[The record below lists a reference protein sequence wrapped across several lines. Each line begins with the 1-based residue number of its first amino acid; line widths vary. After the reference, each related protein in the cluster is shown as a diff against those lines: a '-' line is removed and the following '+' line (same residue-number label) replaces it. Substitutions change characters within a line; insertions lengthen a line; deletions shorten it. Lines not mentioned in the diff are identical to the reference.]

1 MMKKFFALV
10 MTLALCM
17 AMLSG
22 RTVLAASADAAVS
35 IVSIDTLDYLIT
47 INGSKGTVTRQNNTG
62 TISKDMYIRYA
73 VNCSISGDHYLMID
87 LIDVKWDD
95 SKKGISGTFSLPK
108 IQIIGEITNECF
120 MLTTDEMANTK
131 PINEVFQNTYGLLT
145 R

>member
-1 MMKKFFALV
+1 MMKKF
-10 MTLALCM
+10 LALTM
-17 AMLSG
+17 MLALGIAMLSG
-22 RTVLAASADAAVS
+22 ATFSGAVADAEAS
-35 IVSIDTLDYLIT
+35 NTSAAKPKYTITLD
-47 INGSKGTVTRQNNTG
+47 GSKGTVTRQGNTG
-62 TISKDMYIRYA
+62 TISEDMYIRYA

-95 SKKGISGTFSLPK
+95 FKEGISGTFSLPK

-120 MLTTDEMANTK
+120 MLTTDDMANTK

>member
-1 MMKKFFALV
+1 MMKKFFALA

-22 RTVLAASADAAVS
+22 PTVLAASADEAAS
-35 IVSIDTLDYLIT
+35 IVSVDNLDYLIT

-73 VNCSISGDHYLMID
+73 VNCSIGGEPYLMID

-95 SKKGISGTFSLPK
+95 SKEGISGTFSLPK

-120 MLTTDEMANTK
+120 MLTTDDMANTK